1 MLYASITKKSRDDST
16 TNIGDDEDDEDAEI
30 PELGEALRPKCE
42 FTKGLVQTLSRCM
55 KAEPSAEVSLGSF
68 CRLAVRLPE
77 IICPVQLK
85 TEMLK
90 QRDEA
95 SKASHYR
102 AEAFC
107 LRFAKRRHDHICA
120 SASDCHYLYGQ

>member
-55 KAEPSAEVSLGSF
+55 EAEAPAEVRFVSS
-68 CRLAVRLPE
+68 CR
-77 IICPVQLK
+77 
-85 TEMLK
+85 
-90 QRDEA
+90 
-95 SKASHYR
+95 
-102 AEAFC
+102 
-107 LRFAKRRHDHICA
+107 
-120 SASDCHYLYGQ
+120 